1 MDYRKTYIIAE
12 AGVNHNGSVD
22 NARKMVDVAADAGAD
37 AVKFQSFRAER
48 VVSLRAPK
56 AEYQKRATDPLE
68 SQCEMIKR
76 LELDQASHEKLIRYC
91 QKKKVQFLST
101 PFDTESLDMLM
112 GTFHLPLVKVS
123 SGDITNAPLLLK
135 AAGWKK
141 PVILSTGMSSLS
153 DIETA
158 LGVLAFGYTGDRRNP
173 SRAAFSETFH
183 SDKGQRALSKM
194 VTLLHCTTEY
204 PVPFDEV
211 NLRAMSVM
219 RSAFGLP
226 VGYSDHT
233 TGIAAAIAAV
243 SLGAVVIEKH
253 FTLDR
258 NLPGPDHRASLEP
271 DELKV
276 MVESIRQAERAL
288 GAERKTITQSE
299 LKNRA
304 IARKSLVAGAPIR
317 KGEYFSEDNVAV
329 KRSGLGLSPV
339 FYWDI
344 VGKRAD
350 KDYEPDEVILL

>member
-22 NARKMVDVAADAGAD
+22 SARKMVDVAAEAGAD

-48 VVSLRAPK
+48 LASIGAPK

-68 SQCEMIKR
+68 SQYEMIRR
-76 LELDQASHEKLIRYC
+76 LELDEASHRKLIEHC
-91 QKKKVQFLST
+91 EKKKVQFLST

-112 GTFHLPLVKVS
+112 GVFRLPLVKIS

-135 AAGWKK
+135 AARWKR
-141 PVILSTGMSSLS
+141 PVILSSGMSSLS
-153 DIETA
+153 DVETA
-158 LGVLAFGYTGDRRNP
+158 LGVLAFGYTGRRRNP
-173 SRAAFSETFH
+173 SRAAFGETFH
-183 SDKGQRALSKM
+183 SDKGQKALSKM
-194 VTLLHCTTEY
+194 VPLLHCTTEY
-204 PVPFDEV
+204 PAPFDEV

-243 SLGAVVIEKH
+243 ALGAAVIEKH
-253 FTLDR
+253 FTLDK

-276 MVESIRQAERAL
+276 MVESIRQTERAL
-288 GAERKTITQSE
+288 GAERKTVTQSE
-299 LKNRA
+299 AKNRT
-304 IARKSLVAGAPIR
+304 IARKSLVAGVPIR
-317 KGEYFSEDNVAV
+317 EGECFTEGNLAV
-329 KRSGLGLSPV
+329 KRPGLGLSPV

-344 VGKRAD
+344 LGKRAD